1 MSKNETSGQESDGR
15 TDRQPAHRNE
25 LAAAADEK
33 TLKRARWEHLRLAA
47 CPGARHVNITN
58 YSHGV
63 QAARSGEH
71 TYTVSIAQDGL
82 PTGCTCPADK
92 YQPGPCKHA
101 VACAAD
107 REVLDEAMHDGS
119 APSTDADANQP
130 VATDGG
136 VTVGDPETCEQCG
149 REGVESY
156 VCDECADAADERR
169 DDDIAGSERADFGG
183 GEGGVDSL

>member
-1 MSKNETSGQESDGR
+1 MNANATSGQE
-15 TDRQPAHRNE
+15 TDEPTRPAHRNE

-33 TLKRARWEHLRLAA
+33 TLKRARWEHLRLTA
-47 CPGARHVNITN
+47 CPGARRVNITN

-63 QAARSGEH
+63 KAAQTGEH
-71 TYTVSIAQDGL
+71 TYTVAIGPDGL
-82 PTGCTCPADK
+82 PTECTCPADE

-107 REVLDEAMHDGS
+107 REVLDEAMHGGS
-119 APSTDADANQP
+119 EPSTDANANQA

-136 VTVGDPETCEQCG
+136 DPVDQPETCEQCG

-169 DDDIAGSERADFGG
+169 EDDIAGPERADFGG
-183 GEGGVDSL
+183 GESSGVDEL